1 MKSSLLAVLIGS
13 SLVAVP
19 GLASAEGGFLSGLNP
34 FNYTR
39 QKKAPVSARANQSS
53 GWGMPKLWP
62 GGSNTAQRKPAGPS
76 TWQRVTTGTKNL
88 VSTTADTLNP
98 FNDANDNPPPPALTG
113 SNTMFS
119 QASNSKK
126 AEEKSGF
133 SLIPSWPWG
142 AKEEEKRPKTVND
155 FLMQDKPGY

>member
-1 MKSSLLAVLIGS
+1 
-13 SLVAVP
+13 
-19 GLASAEGGFLSGLNP
+19 
-34 FNYTR
+34 
-39 QKKAPVSARANQSS
+39 
-53 GWGMPKLWP
+53 MPKLWP
-62 GGSNTAQRKPAGPS
+62 GGSTTAQRKPAGPS

-119 QASNSKK
+119 RASNSKK
-126 AEEKSGF
+126 AEEKSDF